1 MDMIGIA
8 DSGASKTEWCFINEA
23 GEEKRVVTGGL
34 NPFMVN
40 KQQIRDCL
48 EKDLYPFIDNQK
60 VRYLFFYGAGCA
72 SNQKRLELYLE
83 LEDFFRYADISVESD
98 LLGAA
103 IALCGKQPG
112 MVAIL
117 GTGAATCYYNGE
129 SIDQKVPS
137 LGFVLGDEGS
147 GARIGAH
154 FLADYL
160 RGGMP
165 ESLRAEFASLCPL
178 PLHEIIETVYHGR
191 DTGRFL
197 GEFATF
203 AADRYQNEYVR
214 SVLKDE
220 FGRFFQKQVLPYG
233 ASVHENGIHILGS
246 TAFHA
251 ESILRETAHEC
262 HIPIGKILK
271 APMDG
276 LAAYYKPQVQDLLKK
291 ADPEEGI

>member
-1 MDMIGIA
+1 MENTEKNERTVEIFDSTLRDGAQGEGISFSVQ
-8 DSGASKTEWCFINEA
+8 DKLNIVKTLDELGISYIEA
-23 GEEKRVVTGGL
+23 G
-34 NPFMVN
+34 NPGSN
-40 KQQIRDCL
+40 P
-48 EKDLYPFIDNQK
+48 KDLE
-60 VRYLFFYGAGCA
+60 FFQEVKKIKLQNARLVAFGATRR
-72 SNQKRLELYLE
+72 K
-83 LEDFFRYADISVESD
+83 DISVESD